1 MADYCILK
9 LEGGDDVI
17 GKYINEDEDFHYVD
31 DVMKFEFNQSY
42 SGTTV
47 SMYRWIPFSDDKILP
62 IKKDKVVVISKA
74 RASVVEYYE
83 DCVSKYYAY
92 VNGKIDTELNVHDI
106 SDEEY
111 DAVVQL
117 NCSNTSVH

>member
-1 MADYCILK
+1 
-9 LEGGDDVI
+9 
-17 GKYINEDEDFHYVD
+17 
-31 DVMKFEFNQSY
+31 MKFEFNQSY

-47 SMYRWIPFSDDKILP
+47 FMYRWVPFSDDKILP

-74 RASVVEYYE
+74 RASVIEYYE
-83 DCVSKYYAY
+83 ECVSKYYAY
-92 VNGKIDTELNVHDI
+92 VNNKIDTELNVDDY

-111 DAVVQL
+111 EAVVQL